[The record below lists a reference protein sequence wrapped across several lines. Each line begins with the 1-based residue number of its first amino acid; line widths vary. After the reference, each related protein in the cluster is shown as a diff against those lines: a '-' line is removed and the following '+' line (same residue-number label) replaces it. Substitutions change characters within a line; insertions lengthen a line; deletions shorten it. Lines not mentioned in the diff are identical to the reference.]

1 MHRRGGEIGGMNWYR
16 RGREG
21 WTGRGRK
28 EITGRGGERRGM
40 IEKEH

>member
-1 MHRRGGEIGGMNWYR
+1 MNWYR

-28 EITGRGGERRGM
+28 EVTGRGRERRGM

>member
-1 MHRRGGEIGGMNWYR
+1 MNWYR

-21 WTGRGRK
+21 WTGRGKK

>member
-1 MHRRGGEIGGMNWYR
+1 MNWYR

-28 EITGRGGERRGM
+28 EVTGRGGERRGM